1 MDKYKNELFD
11 ASDVNTTVRIKI
23 EKTEMIGKKNV
34 CEKILSSQTSFGTKF
49 LKNLGF

>member
-11 ASDVNTTVRIKI
+11 ASDVNTTRIKI
-23 EKTEMIGKKNV
+23 GKIEMIGKKSL

-49 LKNLGF
+49 LKIFGL